1 MKVQW
6 NFEDFRLGQPGFFAA
21 HWRRRTDEE
30 LPKLGRKRVP
40 VMITVG
46 AATAMFRSNPATY
59 FPRKLFVRRASLVA
73 CEMEAA
79 TSVTSGSFLFEPP
92 EFRGT
97 AASCR
102 RPLLSHCR
110 AGQLRIHFG
119 RRATPWLSRSMAKTT
134 PYNTPCVVSGCEP
147 AFYVT
152 VWLVIFFSS
161 EFI

>member
-1 MKVQW
+1 
-6 NFEDFRLGQPGFFAA
+6 
-21 HWRRRTDEE
+21 
-30 LPKLGRKRVP
+30 
-40 VMITVG
+40 
-46 AATAMFRSNPATY
+46 
-59 FPRKLFVRRASLVA
+59 
-73 CEMEAA
+73 MEAA

-102 RPLLSHCR
+102 RPLLSHCW

-152 VWLVIFFSS
+152 VWLVIFF
-161 EFI
+161 FFGVYIVM